1 MYTQPFLAFTNKH
14 AATFTISSETV
25 TNWEASSG
33 EEWTIPIIFQYTK
46 LAKFGPFPAA
56 YQVGIADYLE
66 SPDGGPSWKLRTTFT
81 LLLPRKK

>member
-1 MYTQPFLAFTNKH
+1 MF
-14 AATFTISSETV
+14 
-25 TNWEASSG
+25 
-33 EEWTIPIIFQYTK
+33 TK